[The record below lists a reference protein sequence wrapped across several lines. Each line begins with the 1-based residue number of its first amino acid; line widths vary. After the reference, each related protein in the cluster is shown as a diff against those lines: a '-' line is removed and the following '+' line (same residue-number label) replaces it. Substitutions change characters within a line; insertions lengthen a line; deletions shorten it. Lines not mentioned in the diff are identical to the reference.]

1 MTIDTLFGRRF
12 YLLVI
17 MELKTRRIIRVDLAE
32 NPGKEFVKQRIELFS
47 EDFPNSKTLIH
58 DNAPQFASID
68 FSLYGIRGVNICT
81 SAPDMN
87 DSVELQL
94 RSERKNENS

>member
-1 MTIDTLFGRRF
+1 MAQDGKKFLKLHWDSLFGIDFMTIDTLFGRRF

-47 EDFPNSKTLIH
+47 EDFPDKKILIY
-58 DNAPQFASID
+58 DNAPQFTSID
-68 FSLYGIRGVNICT
+68 FSWYGIKGVNI
-81 SAPDMN
+81 
-87 DSVELQL
+87 
-94 RSERKNENS
+94 